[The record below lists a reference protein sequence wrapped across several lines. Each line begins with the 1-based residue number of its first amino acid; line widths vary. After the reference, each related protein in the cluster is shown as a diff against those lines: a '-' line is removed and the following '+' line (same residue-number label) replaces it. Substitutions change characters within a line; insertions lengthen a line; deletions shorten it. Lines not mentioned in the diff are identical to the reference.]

1 MGKMIGESIK
11 RVEDHRFITGTGEY
25 TDDIVLPRMTHAYI
39 LRSHLAHAKIT
50 SVDTSAAKVAE
61 GVVAIYTG
69 QDVAHINGIPTGWQV
84 NFTDGE
90 VMREP
95 KHPLL
100 VKDKV
105 LHVGDGVAIV
115 IAESKEQARDAADL
129 RWITKNCQLWWMH
142 PRHSKSGLQWCT
154 MHCQTTAPLI
164 GN

>member
-39 LRSHLAHAKIT
+39 LRSHLAHAKIK
-50 SVDTSAAKVAE
+50 SVDTTAAKSAD
-61 GVVAIYTG
+61 GVVAVFTG
-69 QDVAHINGIPTGWQV
+69 EDVAHINGIPTGWQV

-100 VKDKV
+100 VKDKA

-115 IAESKEQARDAADL
+115 IAESKEQARDAVDL
-129 RWITKNCQLWWMH
+129 IEVDYEELSVVPFVIH
-142 PRHSKSGLQWCT
+142 IF
-154 MHCQTTAPLI
+154 APLRR
-164 GN
+164 